1 MTELRRRMIEDL
13 RLRNYSEQTIR
24 SYTEAVPT
32 SRDSQRMVVHVRVG
46 KGRFPLW
53 CSLCFRDSH
62 HWPCRTNIF
71 LLGPAA
77 TAPHHYSLSL
87 YALPVHRLPCGAPI
101 TTRTNVTRGTRSRV
115 ALHPLVLCPS

>member
-32 SRDSQRMVVHVRVG
+32 SRDSQRMVVHVREG

-71 LLGPAA
+71 PPWPSSDR
-77 TAPHHYSLSL
+77 TSPYSLSL
-87 YALPVHRLPCGAPI
+87 CALPVHRLPCGTPI
-101 TTRTNVTRGTRSRV
+101 TTRKNSTRGTRV
-115 ALHPLVLCPS
+115 ALHVLVLCPS